1 MLADLEQDR
10 LRTIDGGLGVV
21 RLLIADRRDLAC
33 RGDQV
38 AQHRLAFDDPR
49 VVLDMHRRRDHVHH
63 GGQVCRPTDGIQ
75 PLAASEL
82 ITKGDEVDRLALCV
96 EREHGLVDV
105 GVLLAVEVRGVQEV
119 CDLQDRVGI
128 D

>member
-1 MLADLEQDR
+1 
-10 LRTIDGGLGVV
+10 
-21 RLLIADRRDLAC
+21 
-33 RGDQV
+33 
-38 AQHRLAFDDPR
+38 
-49 VVLDMHRRRDHVHH
+49 
-63 GGQVCRPTDGIQ
+63 TDGIQ

-105 GVLLAVEVRGVQEV
+105 GVLLAVEVRGVEEV

-128 D
+128 DQQRPEDALLGVDGLRGELIDAHRGAWASAKGGNRGLLIGGES